1 MHKTLTL
8 YEIKIRIEHLYDLL
22 EENTDEMRDLVD
34 SQSKRLKKD
43 TLYLGLKYCVK
54 SNPCLLCPHNFE
66 WRYVREESYINPKTG
81 QRKGMAFGVIKLSPS
96 GRITKRELR
105 IYRALHMRDIFKELD
120 DKKDAIM
127 RRRKILTSTIKEISQ
142 VLQSY
147 ETALRKEYKK
157 EEGEI
162 IFE

>member
-1 MHKTLTL
+1 M
-8 YEIKIRIEHLYDLL
+8 EHLYDLL
-22 EENTDEMRDLVD
+22 EENTDEMRELVD
-34 SQSKRLKKD
+34 RQSKRLKKN

-54 SNPCLLCPHNFE
+54 SNPCFLCPHNFE
-66 WRYVREESYINPKTG
+66 WRYVKEDSHINPKTG
-81 QRKGMAFGVIKLSPS
+81 QRKGMEFGVLKLSPS
-96 GRITKRELR
+96 NRITKRKLR
-105 IYRALHMRDIFKELD
+105 IYRALHMRDKFKELD

-127 RRRKILTSTIKEISQ
+127 RRRAILINTIKQMSQ
-142 VLQSY
+142 LLQSY